1 MWRALRGPSHTLV
14 ASGFPDP
21 VNGTLRDTHTWK
33 AGSAGSLPGMSHV
46 SAPTWESRLLGKGLG
61 LGVCVSMYVCVCV
74 CVCALTITQGL
85 FHILCF
91 LLPGLLGPL
100 TAAWGGGG
108 EPVWPLLQQPVPNS
122 PFPPS
127 CFFNDEER
135 H

>member
-46 SAPTWESRLLGKGLG
+46 SAPTWESRLPGKGLG
-61 LGVCVSMYVCVCV
+61 LGVCVSMYVCVRAR
-74 CVCALTITQGL
+74 ALTITRGL
-85 FHILCF
+85 FHVLCF
-91 LLPGLLGPL
+91 LLPGPLGPL

-108 EPVWPLLQQPVPNS
+108 EPVWPISPAACSQQ
-122 PFPPS
+122 PFPPIL
-127 CFFNDEER
+127 FLQ
-135 H
+135 